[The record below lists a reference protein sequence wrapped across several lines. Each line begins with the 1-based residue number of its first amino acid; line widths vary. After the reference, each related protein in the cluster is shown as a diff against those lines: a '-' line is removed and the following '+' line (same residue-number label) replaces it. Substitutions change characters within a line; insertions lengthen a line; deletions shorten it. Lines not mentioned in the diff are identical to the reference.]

1 MDLALVLLLQVLSTV
16 ASLVLISLGLAVI
29 FGMMRVINLAHGEF
43 LMLGGYSAILAYN
56 HGVPLWP
63 AMLLVA
69 PIVVGLI
76 GLVVERLVIRPLY
89 GRMIDT
95 MLATW
100 GLSLALIGIVT
111 TLFGNTVSGISA
123 PLGSVA
129 IGAYRTSGYELFLIA
144 AAIALTAAIWLV
156 LRFTDLGLIARGT
169 MQNPEMAASLGVDPS
184 RVYALTFATGAAI
197 SGLAGA
203 LIAPLAGVVPDHG
216 HGLHRQGLHHRDQRR
231 CRHPGRHPLRR
242 RPSRHRQYHR
252 QLPHH
257 PRPGRG
263 RPPRHRPG
271 PPPPL
276 PPRHHRPVLPEGA
289 VMLLVIS
296 PPTRSG
302 AGVTI
307 TAGERAGADPRQSR
321 PGR

>member
-1 MDLALVLLLQVLSTV
+1 LDLALVLLLQVLSTV

-43 LMLGGYSAILAYN
+43 LMLGGYSAIIAYN

-76 GLVVERLVIRPLY
+76 GLVVERLIIRPLY

-144 AAIALTAAIWLV
+144 AAIALTAAIWLI

-203 LIAPLAGVVPDHG
+203 LIAPLAGVVPTMG
-216 HGLHRQGLHHRDQRR
+216 TAYIAKAFITVISGGAAILAGTLSAAGLLGTVNTIGSFLTT
-231 CRHPGRHPLRR
+231 
-242 RPSRHRQYHR
+242 
-252 QLPHH
+252 
-257 PRPGRG
+257 
-263 RPPRHRPG
+263 
-271 PPPPL
+271 
-276 PPRHHRPVLPEGA
+276 PVLGEVA
-289 VMLLVIS
+289 LLATALVLLRLF
-296 PPTRSG
+296 PRG
-302 AGVTI
+302 I
-307 TAGERAGADPRQSR
+307 TGRFFRRAL
-321 PGR
+321 

>member
-1 MDLALVLLLQVLSTV
+1 LDLALVLLLQVLSTV

-43 LMLGGYSAILAYN
+43 LMLGGYSAIIAYN

-76 GLVVERLVIRPLY
+76 GLVVERLIIRPLY

-100 GLSLALIGIVT
+100 GLSLALIGLVT

-144 AAIALTAAIWLV
+144 AALVLTAAIWLI

-203 LIAPLAGVVPDHG
+203 LIAPLAGVVPTMG
-216 HGLHRQGLHHRDQRR
+216 TAYIAKAFITVISGGAAILAGTLSAAGLLGTVNTIGSFLTT
-231 CRHPGRHPLRR
+231 
-242 RPSRHRQYHR
+242 
-252 QLPHH
+252 
-257 PRPGRG
+257 
-263 RPPRHRPG
+263 
-271 PPPPL
+271 
-276 PPRHHRPVLPEGA
+276 PVLGEVA
-289 VMLLVIS
+289 LLATALVLLRLF
-296 PPTRSG
+296 PRG
-302 AGVTI
+302 I
-307 TAGERAGADPRQSR
+307 TGRFFRRAL
-321 PGR
+321 

>member
-43 LMLGGYSAILAYN
+43 LMLGGYSAIIAYN

-203 LIAPLAGVVPDHG
+203 LIAPLAGVVPTMG
-216 HGLHRQGLHHRDQRR
+216 TAYIAKAFITVISGGAAILAGTLSAAGLLGTVNTIGSFLTT
-231 CRHPGRHPLRR
+231 
-242 RPSRHRQYHR
+242 
-252 QLPHH
+252 
-257 PRPGRG
+257 
-263 RPPRHRPG
+263 
-271 PPPPL
+271 
-276 PPRHHRPVLPEGA
+276 PVLGEVA
-289 VMLLVIS
+289 LLATALVLLRLF
-296 PPTRSG
+296 PRG
-302 AGVTI
+302 I
-307 TAGERAGADPRQSR
+307 TGRFFRRAL
-321 PGR
+321 

>member
-1 MDLALVLLLQVLSTV
+1 LDLALVLLLQVLSTV

-56 HGVPLWP
+56 HGVPLWL

-144 AAIALTAAIWLV
+144 AAIALTAAIWLI

-203 LIAPLAGVVPDHG
+203 LIAPLAGVVPTMG
-216 HGLHRQGLHHRDQRR
+216 TAYIAKAFITVISGGAAILAGTLSAAGLLGTVNTIGSFL
-231 CRHPGRHPLRR
+231 
-242 RPSRHRQYHR
+242 ST
-252 QLPHH
+252 
-257 PRPGRG
+257 
-263 RPPRHRPG
+263 
-271 PPPPL
+271 
-276 PPRHHRPVLPEGA
+276 PVLGEVA
-289 VMLLVIS
+289 LLAAALLLLRLL
-296 PPTRSG
+296 PRG
-302 AGVTI
+302 I
-307 TAGERAGADPRQSR
+307 TGRFFRRAL
-321 PGR
+321 

>member
-1 MDLALVLLLQVLSTV
+1 LDLALVLLLQVLSTV

-144 AAIALTAAIWLV
+144 AAIALTAAIWLI

-169 MQNPEMAASLGVDPS
+169 MQNPEMAASLGVNPS

-203 LIAPLAGVVPDHG
+203 LIAPLAGVVPTMG
-216 HGLHRQGLHHRDQRR
+216 TAYIAKAFITVISGGAAILAGTLSAAGLLGTVNTIGSFLTT
-231 CRHPGRHPLRR
+231 
-242 RPSRHRQYHR
+242 
-252 QLPHH
+252 
-257 PRPGRG
+257 
-263 RPPRHRPG
+263 
-271 PPPPL
+271 
-276 PPRHHRPVLPEGA
+276 PVLGEVA
-289 VMLLVIS
+289 LLATALVLLRLF
-296 PPTRSG
+296 PRG
-302 AGVTI
+302 I
-307 TAGERAGADPRQSR
+307 TGRFFRRAL
-321 PGR
+321 

>member
-1 MDLALVLLLQVLSTV
+1 LDLALVLLLQVLSTV

-43 LMLGGYSAILAYN
+43 LMLGGYSAIIAYN
-56 HGVPLWP
+56 LGVPLWP

-76 GLVVERLVIRPLY
+76 GLVVERLIIRPLY

-144 AAIALTAAIWLV
+144 AAIALTAAIWLI

-203 LIAPLAGVVPDHG
+203 LIAPLAGVVPTMG
-216 HGLHRQGLHHRDQRR
+216 TAYIAKAFITVISGGAAILAGTLSAAGLLGTVNSIGSFLTT
-231 CRHPGRHPLRR
+231 
-242 RPSRHRQYHR
+242 
-252 QLPHH
+252 
-257 PRPGRG
+257 
-263 RPPRHRPG
+263 
-271 PPPPL
+271 
-276 PPRHHRPVLPEGA
+276 PVLGEVA
-289 VMLLVIS
+289 LLATALVLLRLF
-296 PPTRSG
+296 PRG
-302 AGVTI
+302 I
-307 TAGERAGADPRQSR
+307 TGRFFRRAL
-321 PGR
+321 

>member
-43 LMLGGYSAILAYN
+43 LMLGGYSAILAFN

-169 MQNPEMAASLGVDPS
+169 MQNPEMAASLGVDPA

-203 LIAPLAGVVPDHG
+203 LIAPLAGVVPTMG
-216 HGLHRQGLHHRDQRR
+216 TAYIAKAFITVISGGAAILAGTLSASGLLGTVNTIGSFLTT
-231 CRHPGRHPLRR
+231 
-242 RPSRHRQYHR
+242 
-252 QLPHH
+252 
-257 PRPGRG
+257 
-263 RPPRHRPG
+263 
-271 PPPPL
+271 
-276 PPRHHRPVLPEGA
+276 PVLGEVA
-289 VMLLVIS
+289 LLATALVLLRLL
-296 PPTRSG
+296 PRG
-302 AGVTI
+302 I
-307 TAGERAGADPRQSR
+307 TGRFFRRAL
-321 PGR
+321 

>member
-1 MDLALVLLLQVLSTV
+1 LDLALVLLLQVLSTV

-43 LMLGGYSAILAYN
+43 LMLGGYSAILAFN

-144 AAIALTAAIWLV
+144 AAIALTAAIWLI

-203 LIAPLAGVVPDHG
+203 LIAPLAGVVPTMG
-216 HGLHRQGLHHRDQRR
+216 TAYIAKAFITVISGGAAILAGTLSAAGLLGTVNTIGSFLTT
-231 CRHPGRHPLRR
+231 
-242 RPSRHRQYHR
+242 
-252 QLPHH
+252 
-257 PRPGRG
+257 
-263 RPPRHRPG
+263 
-271 PPPPL
+271 
-276 PPRHHRPVLPEGA
+276 PVLGE
-289 VMLLVIS
+289 VTLLATALVLLRLF
-296 PPTRSG
+296 PRG
-302 AGVTI
+302 I
-307 TAGERAGADPRQSR
+307 TGRFFRRAL
-321 PGR
+321 